1 MHFVLC
7 TKQCNKIEGVILNR
21 ACIKGFFCPKHDGSG
36 LKHSAAHLYQNI
48 GRVPPTHCENRE
60 APEKKRNLW
69 NEKDYVTGIS
79 HEQKVTNNKITVRY
93 NNFSEVLHAEQSFAG
108 S

>member
-1 MHFVLC
+1 MTGQVWNTQRLVY
-7 TKQCNKIEGVILNR
+7 TKILVEYPR
-21 ACIKGFFCPKHDGSG
+21 H
-36 LKHSAAHLYQNI
+36 
-48 GRVPPTHCENRE
+48 HCENRE
-60 APEKKRNLW
+60 APGKKRNLW